1 MNSSS
6 LIPHPSS
13 LIPHPSSLIPHP
25 SSLIPHPSSLPRKG
39 FSLVELIV
47 VIGIIGVL
55 AGVLLGVFSGSG
67 DSAKAARCLSNMKNL
82 AAACQTYA
90 MEEHHYPLAGNRI
103 YLSVD
108 ESRGIR
114 NVQKKYTDVPGWVS
128 QNTEGK
134 YPGASYSRSTP
145 ISLYSEDLKESE
157 YALTNGALYKYV
169 SGNRSTYV
177 CPQHVIK
184 HGKAGRVNW
193 SYLMNAY
200 FGYDNLGRAS
210 TGVYGRKEYG
220 QLARADKILLFS
232 EVPFSGYNSWQPE
245 GSGGSTDTDAILN
258 YSASGTSADQKGA
271 SGGGN
276 EEIGVNHIRKREA
289 YAHIAFADGHVE
301 KLRVPMKNGKP
312 DTSQM
317 RQLTGWLC
325 TGTDVSFDGKRY
337 TEVKQ

>member
-1 MNSSS
+1 MK
-6 LIPHPSS
+6 
-13 LIPHPSSLIPHP
+13 
-25 SSLIPHPSSLPRKG
+25 RA

-67 DSAKAARCLSNMKNL
+67 DSAKAARCLSNMRNL

-90 MEEHHYPLAGNRI
+90 MEQHHYPLAGNRV

-114 NVQKKYTDVPGWVS
+114 NVQKRYTEIPGWISGNS
-128 QNTEGK
+128 QGK
-134 YPGASYSRSTP
+134 YPGSSYSKASPIGMYCDST
-145 ISLYSEDLKESE
+145 EEAD
-157 YALTNGALYKYV
+157 YAVTNGALYKYV
-169 SGNRSTYV
+169 SGNKSTYI
-177 CPQHVIK
+177 CPQHAIK
-184 HGKAGRVNW
+184 HGKSGRVNW

-200 FGYDNLGRAS
+200 FGWDSLGRAS
-210 TGVYGRKEYG
+210 TGTYGRKEYG
-220 QLARADKILLFS
+220 QLACADKILLFS

-245 GSGGSTDTDAILN
+245 GTGGTTDTDAILN
-258 YSASGTSADQKGA
+258 YSGSGTSSSGDKGA
-271 SGGGN
+271 SGGGGGGN

-289 YAHIAFADGHVE
+289 YAHVAFADGHVE

-312 DTSQM
+312 DTAQM
-317 RQLTGWLC
+317 KQLTGWLC

-337 TEVKQ
+337 TKVEN